1 MDNCIEKLSLNIFLT
16 NDELFELELSE
27 WQKRA
32 VVTILGLSVKPK
44 ENFYSISEFTD
55 EMVYENTLILEK
67 KILK

>member
-44 ENFYSISEFTD
+44 ENFYSIS
-55 EMVYENTLILEK
+55 
-67 KILK
+67 